1 MKNKNMISTVNTQT
15 LDNLSN
21 STQNNVLENI
31 NSNVQ
36 FPGTPYVLGGDVLP
50 LGEIGER
57 RISTLMLNNQNS
69 LANAIDLTQPIL
81 DANNV
86 ANFANS
92 MANSIVSVS
101 NENVRGQTNREII
114 LNFVRQ
120 ETEDPLI
127 VSLSNESLLNATNA
141 LENGIRAW
149 SSSTV
154 ANMNNFRNLLSRRND
169 PSYSYANYLRNVGR
183 PVDEVTDQ
191 IVTEYGLY
199 EFFFMLD
206 ESSRREIIFFFRV

>member
-199 EFFFMLD
+199 EFFFY
-206 ESSRREIIFFFRV
+206 VG

>member
-1 MKNKNMISTVNTQT
+1 MKNKNMISTVNTET

>member
-1 MKNKNMISTVNTQT
+1 MKNKNMISTVNTET

-57 RISTLMLNNQNS
+57 RVSTLMLNNQNS

>member
-57 RISTLMLNNQNS
+57 RVSTLMLNNQNS